1 MSGWIHVI
9 TGPMYSGKTEA
20 FLRLVRRYDIRGQK
34 QLIFRPQLD
43 NRTKEITSRSGV
55 SFPAIPINHSSS
67 ILDEID
73 SHLLKIEAVAVD
85 EAQFLD
91 DELADVVEWLAN
103 SGRRVLVS
111 GLDRDFLR
119 RPFGPMERLLTYA
132 DQVDKLSAVCFTCK
146 GEATLTQRL
155 IDGRPASP
163 SDPLILVGGMGD
175 DTYEARCREH
185 HEIGV

>member
-9 TGPMYSGKTEA
+9 TGPMYSGKTEVL
-20 FLRLVRRYDIRGQK
+20 LREVRLHLLRGDN
-34 QLIFRPQLD
+34 LLLFRPKLD
-43 NRTKEITSRSGV
+43 DRTPDVKSRTGV
-55 SFPAIPINHSSS
+55 SFPAIAIKDSSEILSELYYSEEYVDS
-67 ILDEID
+67 IAI
-73 SHLLKIEAVAVD
+73 D

-91 DELADVVEWLAN
+91 DDLARVVESLAN
-103 SGRRVLVS
+103 TDRRIIVS

-132 DQVDKLSAVCFTCK
+132 DEVDKLSAVCFTCK

-155 IDGRPASP
+155 IDGRPATP
-163 SDPLILVGGMGD
+163 DDPLILVGGMGD

-185 HEIGV
+185 HEIGA

>member
-20 FLRLVRRYDIRGQK
+20 LLRYVRRYDIMGK
-34 QLIFRPQLD
+34 KLLLFRPQID
-43 NRTKEITSRSGV
+43 TRTKEVYSRAGM
-55 SFPAIPINHSSS
+55 SFPAIPIINSAA
-67 ILDEID
+67 ILNTLDDYSVYID
-73 SHLLKIEAVAVD
+73 MVAID
-85 EAQFLD
+85 EAQFMD
-91 DELADVVEWLAN
+91 DELADVCEWLAN

-132 DQVDKLSAVCFTCK
+132 DQADKLSAVCFTCK

-155 IDGRPASP
+155 IDGRPATSD
-163 SDPLILVGGMGD
+163 DPLILVGGMGD